1 MKKLQLTILLTAA
14 ASFAVSGCK
23 SSAPRGEADS
33 LAAVTDS
40 DTLAVNLATY
50 GDAQEDSTVE
60 YSLSVDYPQGD
71 DSLAAG
77 ARQLVAREMAAFY
90 MPQEDGVEDVYR
102 NRYPAY
108 KGSIDN
114 GQTLADFYGKGTMG
128 YLMDNH
134 KQMRELQGASAELP
148 PLYQKASIRKGAE
161 TAHYVTFD
169 MTDEIN
175 MGGAHGSFFAY
186 SVNLSKRTFKP
197 VDHPVDTTKVKELQ
211 PLLRR
216 KVLEYVRD
224 AGEKDATD
232 ATLNSVLTLELNGII
247 PLPMHAP
254 YAEGDSLC
262 FVYQQYEIAPYAL
275 GLVNFKVA
283 YKDIKPYLTEEGKS
297 LFGE

>member
-1 MKKLQLTILLTAA
+1 MKKLQLTIMLAAA

-23 SSAPRGEADS
+23 SSTPRSEADS
-33 LAAVTDS
+33 LAATAGI
-40 DTLAVNLATY
+40 DTLAVSLATY

-71 DSLAAG
+71 DSLAVG
-77 ARQLVAREMAAFY
+77 ARQLVAREMAALY

-114 GQTLADFYGKGTMG
+114 GQTLADFYGKGAMG

-134 KQMRELQGASAELP
+134 KQMRKLQGASAELP
-148 PLYQKASIRKGAE
+148 PLYQKARIRKGTE
-161 TAHYVTFD
+161 TAHYVTFNI
-169 MTDEIN
+169 TDEIN
-175 MGGAHGSFFAY
+175 MGGAHGAFFAY
-186 SVNLSKRTFKP
+186 GVNLSKHSFKP
-197 VDHPVDTTKVKELQ
+197 VDHPVDSTKLKALQ

-216 KVLEYVRD
+216 KVLEYVHD
-224 AGEKDATD
+224 AGEENATD

-262 FVYQQYEIAPYAL
+262 FVYQQYEIAPYAM

-283 YKDIKPYLTEEGKS
+283 YKDIKPYLTKEGKS